1 VSVRFLLPSYLRPFA
16 GGASRLEFEGRPATV
31 GAALD
36 ILGTLHPGV
45 RDRVLSED
53 GSVRPHVNV
62 FVGDESI
69 RYSGGLATPLAEG
82 AEISIVPAV
91 SGGAPARFALALA
104 LARVVARVVAALAF
118 LTCAVGALAAGSTDQ
133 PYPRLG
139 LCDRA
144 FGTGWPLVKTDG
156 TLDATVL
163 NQIRLRHLGLPPYGY
178 VQPDFERGDVRFL
191 IRTSS
196 LVGVSPEPGARA
208 LEWDGRD
215 EHGQAAPPGL
225 YFLRAVQGGAV
236 ATRKLVRA

>member
-91 SGGAPARFALALA
+91 SGGAPA
-104 LARVVARVVAALAF
+104 ARTVRAALVDVF
-118 LTCAVGALAAGSTDQ
+118 NGTEYAGSSV
-133 PYPRLG
+133 
-139 LCDRA
+139 
-144 FGTGWPLVKTDG
+144 PLD
-156 TLDATVL
+156 
-163 NQIRLRHLGLPPYGY
+163 
-178 VQPDFERGDVRFL
+178 
-191 IRTSS
+191 
-196 LVGVSPEPGARA
+196 
-208 LEWDGRD
+208 
-215 EHGQAAPPGL
+215 
-225 YFLRAVQGGAV
+225 GAV
-236 ATRKLVRA
+236 ATRKLVRG

>member
-16 GGASRLEFEGRPATV
+16 GGASRLEFDGRPATV

-36 ILGTLHPGV
+36 VLGTLHPGV

-91 SGGAPARFALALA
+91 SGGAPA
-104 LARVVARVVAALAF
+104 ARTVRAALVDVF
-118 LTCAVGALAAGSTDQ
+118 NGTEYAGSS
-133 PYPRLG
+133 
-139 LCDRA
+139 
-144 FGTGWPLVKTDG
+144 VS
-156 TLDATVL
+156 LD
-163 NQIRLRHLGLPPYGY
+163 
-178 VQPDFERGDVRFL
+178 
-191 IRTSS
+191 
-196 LVGVSPEPGARA
+196 
-208 LEWDGRD
+208 
-215 EHGQAAPPGL
+215 
-225 YFLRAVQGGAV
+225 GAV

>member
-16 GGASRLEFEGRPATV
+16 GGASRLEFDGRPATV

-36 ILGTLHPGV
+36 VLGTLHPGV

-91 SGGAPARFALALA
+91 SGGAAARTV
-104 LARVVARVVAALAF
+104 RAALVDVF
-118 LTCAVGALAAGSTDQ
+118 NRTEYAGSS
-133 PYPRLG
+133 
-139 LCDRA
+139 A
-144 FGTGWPLVKTDG
+144 S
-156 TLDATVL
+156 LD
-163 NQIRLRHLGLPPYGY
+163 
-178 VQPDFERGDVRFL
+178 
-191 IRTSS
+191 
-196 LVGVSPEPGARA
+196 
-208 LEWDGRD
+208 
-215 EHGQAAPPGL
+215 
-225 YFLRAVQGGAV
+225 GAV